1 MGYFFMQLS
10 YFFTGSFFVLTGKFQ
25 FKRLMGFAVLQIYVP
40 SIAIVAVSWIS
51 LWIRRNA
58 TPARVGKKFTSFIF
72 FPISIT
78 LKSRGNT
85 DLAV

>member
-1 MGYFFMQLS
+1 LVNQINSIEYFIYILGT
-10 YFFTGSFFVLTGKFQ
+10 YFVLTGKFE

-58 TPARVGKKFTSFIF
+58 TPARVGKIKNTRI
-72 FPISIT
+72 PLLLL
-78 LKSRGNT
+78 LK
-85 DLAV
+85 LIIIKAYYY

>member
-1 MGYFFMQLS
+1 MQLS